1 MSEATISTAL
11 RDRRP
16 VLRWQLLGP
25 VLVTVALAVIAGVW
39 IFHRV
44 DPNTP
49 HGNPDP
55 GGKRLAYLE
64 ETARAA
70 VPEGASVVS
79 LQVHRY
85 AWDPGGCDGGAA
97 GWASAEV
104 ELTLRPADA
113 AGIDSAMAAL
123 HWGVRP
129 VDEPDAVPDLSHP
142 LPARGPDL
150 PPDYVPESGNPYDAI
165 AMTFVEGSTWELDFM
180 AAPAE
185 VPTHSC

>member
-25 VLVTVALAVIAGVW
+25 LLVTLALAVIAGVW
-39 IFHRV
+39 LFHRV

-55 GGKRLAYLE
+55 GGKRLAYLQ

-97 GWASAEV
+97 GWAQAAV
-104 ELTLRPADA
+104 VLTLRGADA
-113 AGIDSAMAAL
+113 GEIDSAMARL
-123 HWGVRP
+123 HWRARP
-129 VDEPDAVPDLSHP
+129 VDRDAAPGSSYP
-142 LPARGPDL
+142 SPARAPDS

-165 AMTFVEGSTWELDFM
+165 AMTFAEGSTWELDFM

-185 VPTHSC
+185 VPTHTC